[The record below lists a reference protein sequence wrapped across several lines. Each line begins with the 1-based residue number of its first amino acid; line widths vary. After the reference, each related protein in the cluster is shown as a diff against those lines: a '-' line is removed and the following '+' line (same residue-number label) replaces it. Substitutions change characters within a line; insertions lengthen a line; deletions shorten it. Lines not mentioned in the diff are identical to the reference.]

1 MSENELEER
10 LARQMGTPQEAILR
24 ARSGPRGI
32 FHALLAAGAINVEQ
46 YEQLLRAAR
55 EEVGKSVLQGAD
67 LVMTC
72 SGCGARWKV
81 RNAER
86 SRRYRCGKCKN
97 ILVVDLSSRSL
108 GAGSEDT
115 GDPGEERQLPDEVR
129 KAMEQPTN
137 LFGKYVFLQE
147 IGRGGMGR
155 VYRAYD
161 TELGRMVALKL
172 LLYEES
178 DDVARLR
185 REAQLAASLDHP
197 GIVHVFEMGEV
208 EERPYISMQFVDGT
222 SLEGER
228 LPVQDAVKSVRDA
241 ARAIQSA
248 HDHGVIH
255 RDLKPANLLRSA
267 DGRVRVSDFGLAKQ
281 KTGKRSIDGSIVGT
295 PGYMS
300 PEQARG
306 ETRLVD
312 ARSDV
317 YSLGATLFGLLTGL
331 PPYHAPDIMATLH
344 KVATAEIPSV
354 RRFNPRTP
362 AEIETI
368 LFKAMQKD
376 PARRYASA
384 GELADDLDRHL
395 RGEAILARSASQ
407 FYRLLKTLVRRK
419 AVVGTGIAV
428 AAVVV
433 VVAVLVPRL
442 REESEGRD
450 RERRDRERAEA
461 EADTL
466 RELGTLWSKVSLAK
480 QGFHQ
485 EGADPIRVR
494 SRIQESITD
503 IGAFIRSNPQ
513 LPQGYYVRAQARLY
527 LDELAGAE
535 QDLRRA
541 VELAPEFAPG
551 YLLLGRVK
559 LEDYQWRLYGDP
571 DKSSDLSQ
579 RERPVL
585 DEACRWLRKGHETAK
600 GRDSAKHWGLPST
613 REDDISQILAE
624 AMTARFV
631 DNDTPK
637 ALRILEESDAREG
650 AAEFCEWLGVL
661 LPSRDG
667 RIKWLNRAILLMP
680 HWAKPYV
687 DRGESYIV
695 TGQIDRA
702 FEDFDHAVRLAPNR
716 GVAWAN
722 RGAAYYSKKLYTEA
736 GKDFDRAVELSPD
749 NAVAWSN
756 RGAVRVHQK
765 RFDAAMADFTRAL
778 QVAPKY
784 ATAYSNRAQAKFE
797 LGDVAGSAEDF
808 ARAAELRPTFPAHH
822 QNLARARLKQAEKEF
837 PTKGPARAQELI
849 EAALRAYEKTL
860 EVAPPSWAERAD
872 VEAEIRRLRQ
882 ALGK

>member
-1 MSENELEER
+1 MPENELEER
-10 LARQMGTPQEAILR
+10 LARQSGIPPEAIQR
-24 ARSGPRGI
+24 ARAGPRGI
-32 FHALLAAGAINVEQ
+32 LHALLAAGAINAEQ

-55 EEVGKSVLQGAD
+55 EEVARTVLQGAD

-86 SRRYRCGKCKN
+86 SRRYRCGKCKKM
-97 ILVVDLSSRSL
+97 LVVDLSSRSL
-108 GAGSEDT
+108 GAGSEET

-129 KAMEQPTN
+129 KAMEQPAN

-228 LPVQDAVKSVRDA
+228 LPVQKAVEALRDA

-267 DGRVRVSDFGLAKQ
+267 DGRVRVTDFGLAKQ
-281 KTGKRSIDGSIVGT
+281 KTGRRSVDGSIVGT

-317 YSLGATLFGLLTGL
+317 YSLGASLFGLLTGL

-344 KVATAEIPSV
+344 KVATSETPSV

-362 AEIETI
+362 AEVETI
-368 LFKAMQKD
+368 LYKAMEKD

-395 RGEAILARSASQ
+395 RGEAILARRANLS
-407 FYRLLKTLVRRK
+407 YRLRKMLARRK
-419 AVVGTGIAV
+419 AVVGIGIAL
-428 AAVVV
+428 AAVVA

-442 REESEGRD
+442 REESQGRD

-466 RELGTLWSKVSLAK
+466 RGLGTLWSKVSLAK

-485 EGADPIRVR
+485 EGADPVRVR
-494 SRIQESITD
+494 ARIQESIVD
-503 IGAFIRSNPQ
+503 IGAFILANPR

-541 VELAPEFAPG
+541 VELAPGFGPG

-571 DKSSDLSQ
+571 YNTSDRSQ
-579 RERPVL
+579 QERPVL
-585 DEACRWLRKGHETAK
+585 DEACRWLQKGRETSK
-600 GRDSAKHWGLPST
+600 SRDSAKRWGLPST

-624 AMTARFV
+624 AMTARYV
-631 DNDTPK
+631 DNDTPR

-650 AAEFCEWLGVL
+650 AAEFCEWLGVIF
-661 LPSRDG
+661 PSRES
-667 RIKWLNRAILLMP
+667 RIKWLTRAILLMP

-687 DRGESYIV
+687 DRGESYIA

-702 FEDFDHAVRLAPNR
+702 FEDFDHAVRLAPHR

-736 GKDFDRAVELSPD
+736 GRDFDRAVELSPD

-756 RGAVRVHQK
+756 RGVVRVRQK
-765 RFDAAMADFTRAL
+765 QFDAAMGDFNRAL
-778 QVAPKY
+778 QLTPRY
-784 ATAYSNRAQAKFE
+784 ASVYSNRAQAKFE
-797 LGDVAGSAEDF
+797 RGDVAGSVEDF
-808 ARAAELRPTFPAHH
+808 ARAAEFQPTFPGHH
-822 QNLARARLKQAEKEF
+822 QNLARARLKLAEKEY
-837 PTKGPARAQELI
+837 PAKGPARAQELI

-860 EVAPPSWAERAD
+860 EMAPPNWAERGD
-872 VEAEIRRLRQ
+872 VESEIRRLRQ
-882 ALGK
+882 TLGK